1 LTFSFKQNTFLIS
14 LTSFK
19 RTLYF
24 FLSTGL
30 FLKFFKRNK
39 AFKKNKLVKFL
50 MIKTLRKFLILSL
63 IKNLILVIRGLPVN
77 LNTLISLLNSPLLRL
92 FYDPTQVDKK
102 TQIQETEF
110 KKKILNYIYIIF
122 LEAKSYVKFK
132 VKKRG
137 RVKRKIRRKLTLLNN
152 LID

>member
-1 LTFSFKQNTFLIS
+1 
-14 LTSFK
+14 
-19 RTLYF
+19 
-24 FLSTGL
+24 
-30 FLKFFKRNK
+30 
-39 AFKKNKLVKFL
+39 

-63 IKNLILVIRGLPVN
+63 IKNLILIIRGLPVN
-77 LNTLISLLNSPLLRL
+77 LNTLITLLNSPILRL
-92 FYDPTQVDKK
+92 FYDPTQIDKK